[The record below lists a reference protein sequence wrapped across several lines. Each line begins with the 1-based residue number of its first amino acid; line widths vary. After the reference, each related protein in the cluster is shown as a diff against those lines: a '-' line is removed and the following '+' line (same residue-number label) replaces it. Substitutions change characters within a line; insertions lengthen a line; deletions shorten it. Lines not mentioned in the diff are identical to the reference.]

1 MISEKY
7 RAAHGQD
14 QERRTADIL
23 DFERVKALP
32 PGPRPY
38 DPNEY
43 ALLMRVAEMARH
55 NTEAQK
61 AEDAER
67 QKNDPPGSVGAA
79 KVPQPEPEAPKPLK
93 RAEPTDDQLAD
104 IFAEEHRNDLRY
116 RRGLGQMVRVD
127 RQALA

>member
-38 DPNEY
+38 DPKST
-43 ALLMRVAEMARH
+43 R
-55 NTEAQK
+55 
-61 AEDAER
+61 
-67 QKNDPPGSVGAA
+67 
-79 KVPQPEPEAPKPLK
+79 
-93 RAEPTDDQLAD
+93 
-104 IFAEEHRNDLRY
+104 F
-116 RRGLGQMVRVD
+116 
-127 RQALA
+127 